1 MPLHR
6 IPTMEFINFNLIRI
20 AKIKQTIAIL
30 IQATFSRTINLLYI
44 KIITQNISRINLTNI
59 IITKEL
65 KNTVKT
71 I

>member
-6 IPTMEFINFNLIRI
+6 IPTMKLIKFNLICI
-20 AKIKQTIAIL
+20 TKIKQAIAML

-44 KIITQNISRINLTNI
+44 KTITQNINRINLTNI